1 VGIAFWKSVGWNP
14 RDDIAVI
21 SKTIQLGTGGDC

>member
-1 VGIAFWKSVGWNP
+1 VGWSP

-21 SKTIQLGTGGDC
+21 SKTIQPDTGGDC